1 VKLSRVGFVLFV
13 LGCGVAAAVPAHAK
27 HIRVR
32 PSVHLHWGHHG
43 WGHGWGWWGGYP
55 SFAPG
60 WGYTT
65 VYPNAAY
72 GGYGALDLDLSPE
85 RAEVWVDGRK
95 VGLAD
100 DFDGFPELLWLE
112 KGTYDVVFYLPG
124 HRTLARQYTIYPG
137 LIVDVEDRLEP
148 GEATHPLELG
158 PRTHTRRDER
168 LRVEREIRED
178 VERRRR
184 SGELPD
190 PDADDRYRRD
200 EEESSSDREPL
211 EVRPDDA
218 LDARSEP
225 GRLVLRVRPDDA
237 SVYLDGRF
245 LGTGRELAGLRS
257 GLIVDPGEHR
267 LEIVRPGRQAAER
280 TVEVESGRELEVAI
294 ELDED

>member
-1 VKLSRVGFVLFV
+1 LA
-13 LGCGVAAAVPAHAK
+13 LGVGVAFAEPAQGRHL
-27 HIRVR
+27 RVR
-32 PSVHLHWGHHG
+32 PTVHLS

-55 SFAPG
+55 YFAPG

-124 HRTLARQYTIYPG
+124 YRTLARQYTIYPG
-137 LIVDVEDRLEP
+137 LIVDVEDRLEA

-158 PRTHTRRDER
+158 PKTHSRRDER
-168 LRVEREIRED
+168 LRIEQEIRED

-184 SGELPD
+184 AGELPD
-190 PDADDRYRRD
+190 PDADDRYRRYDD
-200 EEESSSDREPL
+200 EGDDEAPAPSDAREPF
-211 EVRPDDA
+211 EVRPDDS

-280 TVEVESGRELEVAI
+280 TVEVESGREIELSI